1 MFLESSK
8 DILYLVIAFS
18 VLWLTAFLC
27 WALYYVI
34 SILRDTADLIEDVKN
49 KLDALENAVTGMKER
64 MSKSVSA
71 LGTMATGAKFAM
83 QLFEKHA
90 EKTVKKAKKAAKRT
104 AKAVKKKARKV
115 KRSLEED
122 DEDFG

>member
-1 MFLESSK
+1 MYLDSSK

-34 SILRDTADLIEDVKN
+34 SILRDTADLIEDVKS
-49 KLDALENAVTGMKER
+49 KLDMLTSAIEGMRDR

-83 QLFEKHA
+83 GLFEKHA
-90 EKTVKKAKKAAKRT
+90 EKAVKKAKKTAKKT

-115 KRSLEED
+115 KKSLEED
-122 DEDFG
+122 EDLE